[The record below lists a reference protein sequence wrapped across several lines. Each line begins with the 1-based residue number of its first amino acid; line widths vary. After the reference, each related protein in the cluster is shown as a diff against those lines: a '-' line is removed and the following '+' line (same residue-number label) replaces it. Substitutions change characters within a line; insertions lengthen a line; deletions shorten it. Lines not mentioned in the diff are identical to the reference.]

1 VRAAK
6 SGAIGMGFARK
17 KDLWYS
23 NLLLKLTIRDLTKYY
38 TTYIS
43 KKKKMFKKIF

>member
-23 NLLLKLTIRDLTKYY
+23 NLLLKLIIRDLTKH
-38 TTYIS
+38 
-43 KKKKMFKKIF
+43 KIYLYNKENKYLSI